1 MVFAAERPLTLYR
14 RQLRVRHV
22 PGVPIIAA
30 RAWLPGGA
38 RVEPRAGESLITGR
52 MLAEGSRSRDWR
64 QIARDAEDRG
74 MAIEAFG
81 SYESIGV
88 SVDALASDA
97 DQALAGLCELLT
109 TPSFPEDRFHWACLQ
124 AAAELESAF
133 DQPDTRTAYAFANQ
147 LYQPHPYG
155 RPLHGSAQDLER
167 LTAEQCATAHRRMLG
182 HGHLIVVTGAI
193 DEDHIHQHLD
203 RALAHLAPPPTPAS
217 TMPEAVSIEGLPE
230 QQTVALG
237 PGDQAHV
244 YLGHLTVPRA
254 HMDRPALDLVAVALG
269 AGSGLGGRLTTRIRE
284 RDGLAYD
291 VGVGTTTGAG
301 HDPGRLSV
309 YAGTAPRTAAR
320 VESAIRDELSRLVD
334 HGLTANELEDARAY
348 LIGSQPFRLET
359 ARQWADHLADAAVYD
374 LPPDPN
380 WVVEQWRTLSA
391 NDVAEAIRRHIR
403 PDDLR
408 VTIGLPSETA

>member
-1 MVFAAERPLTLYR
+1 MTLYR

-22 PGVPIIAA
+22 PGVPIVAA

-38 RVEPRAGESLITGR
+38 RVESHAGKSLVTGR
-52 MLAEGSRSRDWR
+52 MLAEGSQSRDWR

-97 DQALAGLCELLT
+97 DQALAWLCELIT
-109 TPSFPEDRFHWACLQ
+109 TPSFPEDRCQWACLQ

-133 DQPDTRTAYAFANQ
+133 DQPDTRTAYAFAKQ

-155 RPLHGSAQDLER
+155 RPLHGSTQDLER

-182 HGHLIVVTGAI
+182 DGHLVVVTGAI
-193 DEDHIHQHLD
+193 DEDGIRQNLE
-203 RALAHLAPPPTPAS
+203 RSLAHLAPPATPAS
-217 TMPEAVSIEGLPE
+217 TVPLALPIEGFPDE
-230 QQTVALG
+230 QTVDLG
-237 PGDQAHV
+237 TGDQAHV
-244 YLGHLTVPRA
+244 FLGHLTVPRA
-254 HMDRPALDLVAVALG
+254 HADRPALDLVAVALG

-291 VGVGTTTGAG
+291 VGVGTATGAG

-309 YAGTAPRTAAR
+309 YAGTAPRS
-320 VESAIRDELSRLVD
+320 VPKVKSAIHDELNRLVD
-334 HGLTANELEDARAY
+334 HGLTASELEDARAY

-359 ARQWADHLADAAVYD
+359 ARQWADHLADSAVYD
-374 LPPDPN
+374 LPSDPN
-380 WVVEQWRTLSA
+380 WVVERWRALTA
-391 NDVAEAIRRHIR
+391 TEVDEAIRRHIR

-408 VTIGLPSETA
+408 VTIGLPSDSS